1 MRGGRLPDA
10 KAAGLFIFEYRQSL
24 SSFEKMH
31 LDKDF
36 ILWYKN
42 VAIQC
47 AAVAQSAERILGKDE
62 VGSSNLPSSSK
73 AFEIARFQRL
83 FAFPNKTP
91 RPQP

>member
-1 MRGGRLPDA
+1 MQ
-10 KAAGLFIFEYRQSL
+10 KAAGLYFSEHRQTL

-83 FAFPNKTP
+83 FAFPNEITGPHPKLGNF
-91 RPQP
+91 